1 MGCRTP
7 IVLAYASREG
17 RILVSHDFRT
27 MPRNFRE
34 YLSRNQSP
42 GVLLISQTWPVGNA
56 VEELLLIWAASD
68 HGEWA
73 NQLTYLPL

>member
-1 MGCRTP
+1 
-7 IVLAYASREG
+7 
-17 RILVSHDFRT
+17 

>member
-1 MGCRTP
+1 
-7 IVLAYASREG
+7 
-17 RILVSHDFRT
+17 
-27 MPRNFRE
+27 MPPHFRE
-34 YLSRNQSP
+34 FLARNQSP
-42 GVLLISQTWPVGNA
+42 GVFLISQAWPVGNA